1 MSRRPAPL
9 PAGMAVRTLAHRL
22 AARAD
27 RLRQLNTRFGLRS
40 SRVFLVHTKTDGEE
54 RGEGTERIIRR
65 IELLPTPRVMDL
77 TVINQRPWSGG
88 TLPEGSIRI
97 DQISVNRYTT
107 DMLQG
112 TRFAPAAY
120 AGPRHGPTHSAEVVG
135 GDNDAPEFDSS
146 TDFFYEIVSDDR
158 DDRPTQRN
166 RFRLLGDPW
175 LNEGSLS
182 WGILV
187 EAASEPMNRDGDPDL
202 SDEDL

>member
-9 PAGMAVRTLAHRL
+9 LPGAAVRTLAHRL
-22 AARAD
+22 SARVD
-27 RLRQLNTRFGLRS
+27 RLRQLHTRFGLRS
-40 SRVFLVHTKTDGEE
+40 SRVFLVHTKSDGEE
-54 RGEGTERIIRR
+54 RGEGTERVIRR
-65 IELLPTPRVMDL
+65 VELLPTPLVMDS

-97 DQISVNRYTT
+97 TEISLNRYTT

-120 AGPRHGPTHSAEVVG
+120 AGPNHGPEHSAEVVG
-135 GDNDAPEFDSS
+135 GSGDAPEFDAQ

-158 DDRPTQRN
+158 EDRPTQRN

-175 LNEGSLS
+175 LDEGGFGY
-182 WGILV
+182 GILL
-187 EAASEPMNRDGDPDL
+187 ESASEPMNRDGDSDL